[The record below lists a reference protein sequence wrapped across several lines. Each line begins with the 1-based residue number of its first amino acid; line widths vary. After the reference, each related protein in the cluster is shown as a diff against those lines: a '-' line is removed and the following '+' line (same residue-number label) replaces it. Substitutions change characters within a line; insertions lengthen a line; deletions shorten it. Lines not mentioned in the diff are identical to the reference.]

1 MISRRQFGAMA
12 AGMAAGTALISAADA
27 ASAKTKQKTALLKP
41 EMGDDGLY
49 HQPWF
54 LNSFLV
60 LKDDLAEAAAAG
72 KRFAIIWEQKG
83 CPYCKETHMVNL
95 AHPKINKYIRENFEV
110 LQLNMWGARKVTD
123 FDGQEME
130 ERALARKWGITFTP
144 TIMFLD
150 ETVAKVGK
158 RPGVK
163 GEVARMP
170 GYFKPFHFIN
180 MFQFVREKAYTKLH
194 FQKYIQAKADEM
206 RKQGKKV
213 TIW

>member
-1 MISRRQFGAMA
+1 MISRRQFGAKVAGAALLPA
-12 AGMAAGTALISAADA
+12 AGAAF
-27 ASAKTKQKTALLKP
+27 AKTEKSQSLKP

-49 HQPWF
+49 IQPWF

-60 LKDDLAEAAAAG
+60 LKDDLAEATAAG
-72 KRFAIIWEQKG
+72 KRFAIMWEQKG

-95 AHPKINKYIRENFEV
+95 AIPEINKYIRENYEV
-110 LQLNMWGARKVTD
+110 LQLNMWGSRKVTD
-123 FDGQEME
+123 FDGQELE

-144 TIMFLD
+144 TIMFL
-150 ETVAKVGK
+150 EESVAKVGN

-163 GEVARMP
+163 AEVARMP

-180 MFQFVREKAYTKLH
+180 MFRYVREKAYTKQH
-194 FQKYIQAKADEM
+194 FQKFIQAKAEEM

-213 TIW
+213 KIW

>member
-12 AGMAAGTALISAADA
+12 AGVALVSAAEA
-27 ASAKTKQKTALLKP
+27 ASAKSDGTKLVKP

-60 LKDDLAEAAAAG
+60 LKDDLGEAAAAG

-95 AHPKINKYIRENFEV
+95 ANPEINKYIRENFDV
-110 LQLNMWGARKVTD
+110 LQLNMWGSRKVTD
-123 FDGQEME
+123 FDGKELE
-130 ERALARKWGITFTP
+130 ERALARRWGITFTP

-150 ETVAKVGK
+150 ESVAKVGN

-194 FQKYIQAKADEM
+194 FQKYIQAKAEEM

>member
-1 MISRRQFGAMA
+1 MISRRQFSAMA
-12 AGMAAGTALISAADA
+12 AGLALASAADT
-27 ASAKTKQKTALLKP
+27 ASAKSDGTKLVKP
-41 EMGDDGLY
+41 ELGDDGLY
-49 HQPWF
+49 HQSWF
-54 LNSFLV
+54 LNSFMV
-60 LKDDLAEAAAAG
+60 LKDDLDEAAAAG

-95 AHPKINKYIRENFEV
+95 ANPRINKYIRENFEV
-110 LQLNMWGARKVTD
+110 LQLNMWGSRKVTD
-123 FDGQEME
+123 FDGKEME
-130 ERALARKWGITFTP
+130 ERALARRWGITFTP

-150 ETVAKVGK
+150 ESVAKVGN

-194 FQKYIQAKADEM
+194 FQKYIQAKAEEM

>member
-1 MISRRQFGAMA
+1 MISRRRFGAIA
-12 AGMAAGTALISAADA
+12 AGAALLPAAGAAFG
-27 ASAKTKQKTALLKP
+27 KTEKSQPVKP
-41 EMGDDGLY
+41 QMSDDGLY
-49 HQPWF
+49 IQPWF

-72 KRFAIIWEQKG
+72 KRFAIMWEQKG

-95 AHPKINKYIRENFEV
+95 AIPEINKYIRENYEV
-110 LQLNMWGARKVTD
+110 LQLNMWGSRKVTD
-123 FDGQEME
+123 FDGQELE

-144 TIMFLD
+144 TIMFM
-150 ETVAKVGK
+150 EESVAKVGN

-163 GEVARMP
+163 AEVSRMP

-180 MFQFVREKAYTKLH
+180 MFQYVREKAYTKQH

-213 TIW
+213 KIW